1 MLIKKLIRY
10 CRGTLQFT
18 AAGPYPERFLNLCS
32 GGGVGLWN
40 TRRTAE
46 GVTACCAQCHR
57 SRLEYYAQK
66 SGCRLETVRCTG
78 MKSTARRYR
87 RRTGL
92 WVGAALLAAGLLVMG
107 RFVWR
112 VEIRGTEQLD
122 PAVIT
127 AALAE
132 YGVHPGVLAGKI
144 DARTVERR
152 MQIRFAEIAW
162 ITVNVEG
169 SRVTAI
175 LEEAVPPPA
184 VVEDGIPTNLIAGET
199 GFITRVEVQNGNA
212 VVKPGDSVLAGD
224 LLVSGIMD
232 NKMGE
237 SRLAHARG
245 RVYAQVRERLEI
257 FVPYEQRD
265 YLLAGVARRRYLT
278 VFGVEIPLQG
288 RGVPEGPYRLE
299 QVVTQPGG
307 LFFTAAG
314 DAAGGMLFAAAG
326 GDKNGVAAGG
336 DAAGRKGT
344 GTAGA
349 GIARRGH
356 SPVGG
361 GLRGVDRLHPGSRIP
376 AGTANCGGGQSAG
389 GGRGIA
395 ALSRPGFCS
404 GEGRRPGGAAAPP
417 PANFVRRCRPAGG
430 GLRPF
435 PCALQGPSP
444 RPVFTLSKTG
454 PS

>member
-245 RVYAQVRERLEI
+245 RVYAQVREQLEI

-288 RGVPEGPYRLE
+288 RGAPVGPYRLE
-299 QVVTQPGG
+299 QVVTPPKG
-307 LFFTAAG
+307 LFSLLPVTLREECYLQLREVTKTVSPQEAMRQAEKELALREQELPAEVIHRSAEG
-314 DAAGGMLFAAAG
+314 CEGP
-326 GDKNGVAAGG
+326 
-336 DAAGRKGT
+336 T
-344 GTAGA
+344 G
-349 GIARRGH
+349 
-356 SPVGG
+356 
-361 GLRGVDRLHPGSRIP
+361 
-376 AGTANCGGGQSAG
+376 
-389 GGRGIA
+389 
-395 ALSRPGFCS
+395 
-404 GEGRRPGGAAAPP
+404 
-417 PANFVRRCRPAGG
+417 
-430 GLRPF
+430 
-435 PCALQGPSP
+435 
-444 RPVFTLSKTG
+444 FTLTAEYLLERQIAVEAKVQAEAG
-454 PS
+454 E

>member
-92 WVGAALLAAGLLVMG
+92 WVGAALLATGLLVMG

-288 RGVPEGPYRLE
+288 RGAPVGPYRLE
-299 QVVTQPGG
+299 QTVTAPRGIFSLLPVTLREECYLQLREVTKTVSPQEAMRQAEKELALREQG
-307 LFFTAAG
+307 LAAEVIHRE
-314 DAAGGMLFAAAG
+314 AE
-326 GDKNGVAAGG
+326 
-336 DAAGRKGT
+336 
-344 GTAGA
+344 
-349 GIARRGH
+349 
-356 SPVGG
+356 
-361 GLRGVDRLHPGSRIP
+361 GSEGP
-376 AGTANCGGGQSAG
+376 AG
-389 GGRGIA
+389 
-395 ALSRPGFCS
+395 
-404 GEGRRPGGAAAPP
+404 
-417 PANFVRRCRPAGG
+417 
-430 GLRPF
+430 
-435 PCALQGPSP
+435 
-444 RPVFTLSKTG
+444 FTLAAEYLLERQIAVEAKVQAEAG
-454 PS
+454 E

>member
-87 RRTGL
+87 QRTGL

-107 RFVWR
+107 QFVWR

-144 DARTVERR
+144 DARTVERQ

-232 NKMGE
+232 NKIGE

-288 RGVPEGPYRLE
+288 RGAPEGPHRLE
-299 QVVTQPGG
+299 RVVTQPGG
-307 LFFTAAG
+307 LFSLLPVTLREKCYLQLREVTKAVSPQEAMRQAEKELALREQGLAAEVIHREAEG
-314 DAAGGMLFAAAG
+314 CEG
-326 GDKNGVAAGG
+326 
-336 DAAGRKGT
+336 
-344 GTAGA
+344 
-349 GIARRGH
+349 
-356 SPVGG
+356 
-361 GLRGVDRLHPGSRIP
+361 P
-376 AGTANCGGGQSAG
+376 AG
-389 GGRGIA
+389 
-395 ALSRPGFCS
+395 
-404 GEGRRPGGAAAPP
+404 
-417 PANFVRRCRPAGG
+417 
-430 GLRPF
+430 
-435 PCALQGPSP
+435 
-444 RPVFTLSKTG
+444 FTLAAEYLLERQIAVEAKVQAEAG
-454 PS
+454 E

>member
-87 RRTGL
+87 QRTGL

-265 YLLAGVARRRYLT
+265 YLLAGVSRRRYLT

-288 RGVPEGPYRLE
+288 RGAPEGPYRLE
-299 QVVTQPGG
+299 QVITQPGG
-307 LFFTAAG
+307 FFSLLPVTLREECYLQLREVTKTVSPQEALRQAEKELALREQGLAAEVIHRE
-314 DAAGGMLFAAAG
+314 A
-326 GDKNGVAAGG
+326 
-336 DAAGRKGT
+336 
-344 GTAGA
+344 
-349 GIARRGH
+349 
-356 SPVGG
+356 VGSEG
-361 GLRGVDRLHPGSRIP
+361 P
-376 AGTANCGGGQSAG
+376 AG
-389 GGRGIA
+389 
-395 ALSRPGFCS
+395 
-404 GEGRRPGGAAAPP
+404 
-417 PANFVRRCRPAGG
+417 
-430 GLRPF
+430 
-435 PCALQGPSP
+435 
-444 RPVFTLSKTG
+444 FTLAAEYLLERQIAVEAKVQAEAG
-454 PS
+454 E

>member
-257 FVPYEQRD
+257 FVPYDQRD

-288 RGVPEGPYRLE
+288 RGAPEGPYRLE

-307 LFFTAAG
+307 FFSLLPVTLREECYLQLREVTKTVSPQEAMRQAEKELALREQGLAAEVIHREAEG
-314 DAAGGMLFAAAG
+314 CEG
-326 GDKNGVAAGG
+326 
-336 DAAGRKGT
+336 
-344 GTAGA
+344 
-349 GIARRGH
+349 
-356 SPVGG
+356 PVG
-361 GLRGVDRLHPGSRIP
+361 
-376 AGTANCGGGQSAG
+376 
-389 GGRGIA
+389 
-395 ALSRPGFCS
+395 
-404 GEGRRPGGAAAPP
+404 
-417 PANFVRRCRPAGG
+417 
-430 GLRPF
+430 
-435 PCALQGPSP
+435 
-444 RPVFTLSKTG
+444 FTLAAEYLLERQIAVEAKVQAEAG
-454 PS
+454 E

>member
-132 YGVHPGVLAGKI
+132 YGVHPGVLARKI

-265 YLLAGVARRRYLT
+265 YLLAGVSRRRYLT

-288 RGVPEGPYRLE
+288 RGAPVGPYRLE

-307 LFFTAAG
+307 FFSLLPVTLREECYLQLREVTKTVSPQEAMRQAEKELALREQGLAAEVIHRE
-314 DAAGGMLFAAAG
+314 A
-326 GDKNGVAAGG
+326 
-336 DAAGRKGT
+336 
-344 GTAGA
+344 
-349 GIARRGH
+349 
-356 SPVGG
+356 VGSEG
-361 GLRGVDRLHPGSRIP
+361 P
-376 AGTANCGGGQSAG
+376 AG
-389 GGRGIA
+389 
-395 ALSRPGFCS
+395 
-404 GEGRRPGGAAAPP
+404 
-417 PANFVRRCRPAGG
+417 
-430 GLRPF
+430 
-435 PCALQGPSP
+435 
-444 RPVFTLSKTG
+444 FTLAAEYLMERQIAVEAKVQAEAG
-454 PS
+454 E

>member
-92 WVGAALLAAGLLVMG
+92 WVGAALLATGLLVMG

-288 RGVPEGPYRLE
+288 RGAPVGPYRLE
-299 QVVTQPGG
+299 QTVTAPRGIFSLLPVTLREECYLQLREVTKTVSPQEAMRQAEKELALREQG
-307 LFFTAAG
+307 LAAEVIHRE
-314 DAAGGMLFAAAG
+314 A
-326 GDKNGVAAGG
+326 
-336 DAAGRKGT
+336 
-344 GTAGA
+344 
-349 GIARRGH
+349 
-356 SPVGG
+356 VG
-361 GLRGVDRLHPGSRIP
+361 SEEP
-376 AGTANCGGGQSAG
+376 AG
-389 GGRGIA
+389 
-395 ALSRPGFCS
+395 
-404 GEGRRPGGAAAPP
+404 
-417 PANFVRRCRPAGG
+417 
-430 GLRPF
+430 
-435 PCALQGPSP
+435 
-444 RPVFTLSKTG
+444 FTLAAEYLLERQIAVEAKVQAEAG
-454 PS
+454 E

>member
-265 YLLAGVARRRYLT
+265 YLLAGVSRRRYLT

-288 RGVPEGPYRLE
+288 RGAPEGPYRLE
-299 QVVTQPGG
+299 QVITQPGG
-307 LFFTAAG
+307 FFSLLPVTLREECYLQLREVTKTVSPQEALRQAEKELALREQGLAAEVIHRE
-314 DAAGGMLFAAAG
+314 AE
-326 GDKNGVAAGG
+326 
-336 DAAGRKGT
+336 
-344 GTAGA
+344 
-349 GIARRGH
+349 
-356 SPVGG
+356 
-361 GLRGVDRLHPGSRIP
+361 GSEEP
-376 AGTANCGGGQSAG
+376 AG
-389 GGRGIA
+389 
-395 ALSRPGFCS
+395 
-404 GEGRRPGGAAAPP
+404 
-417 PANFVRRCRPAGG
+417 
-430 GLRPF
+430 
-435 PCALQGPSP
+435 
-444 RPVFTLSKTG
+444 FTLTAEYLLERQIAVEAKVQAEAG
-454 PS
+454 E

>member
-278 VFGVEIPLQG
+278 VFGVKIPLQG
-288 RGVPEGPYRLE
+288 RGAPEGPYRLE
-299 QVVTQPGG
+299 QVVTQPGRLFSLLPVTLREECYLQLREVTKTVSPQEAMRQAEKELALREQG
-307 LFFTAAG
+307 LAAEVIHRE
-314 DAAGGMLFAAAG
+314 AE
-326 GDKNGVAAGG
+326 
-336 DAAGRKGT
+336 
-344 GTAGA
+344 
-349 GIARRGH
+349 
-356 SPVGG
+356 
-361 GLRGVDRLHPGSRIP
+361 GSEGP
-376 AGTANCGGGQSAG
+376 AG
-389 GGRGIA
+389 
-395 ALSRPGFCS
+395 
-404 GEGRRPGGAAAPP
+404 
-417 PANFVRRCRPAGG
+417 
-430 GLRPF
+430 
-435 PCALQGPSP
+435 
-444 RPVFTLSKTG
+444 FTLAAEYLLERQIAVEAKVQAEAG
-454 PS
+454 E

>member
-46 GVTACCAQCHR
+46 GVTACCAQRHR

-87 RRTGL
+87 QRTGL

-288 RGVPEGPYRLE
+288 RGAPEGPYRLE

-307 LFFTAAG
+307 FFSLLPVTLREECYLQLREVTKTVSPQEAMRQAEKELALREQGLAAEVIHRE
-314 DAAGGMLFAAAG
+314 AE
-326 GDKNGVAAGG
+326 
-336 DAAGRKGT
+336 
-344 GTAGA
+344 
-349 GIARRGH
+349 
-356 SPVGG
+356 
-361 GLRGVDRLHPGSRIP
+361 GSEGP
-376 AGTANCGGGQSAG
+376 AG
-389 GGRGIA
+389 
-395 ALSRPGFCS
+395 
-404 GEGRRPGGAAAPP
+404 
-417 PANFVRRCRPAGG
+417 
-430 GLRPF
+430 
-435 PCALQGPSP
+435 
-444 RPVFTLSKTG
+444 FTLAAEYLLERQIAVEAKVQAEAG
-454 PS
+454 E

>member
-1 MLIKKLIRY
+1 MSAGKMLIKKLIRY

-87 RRTGL
+87 QRTGL

-265 YLLAGVARRRYLT
+265 YLLAGVSRRRYLT

-288 RGVPEGPYRLE
+288 RGAPEGPYRLE
-299 QVVTQPGG
+299 QVITQPGG
-307 LFFTAAG
+307 FFSLLPVTLREECYLQLREVTKTVSPQEALRQAEKELALREQGLAAEVIHRE
-314 DAAGGMLFAAAG
+314 A
-326 GDKNGVAAGG
+326 
-336 DAAGRKGT
+336 
-344 GTAGA
+344 
-349 GIARRGH
+349 
-356 SPVGG
+356 VGSEG
-361 GLRGVDRLHPGSRIP
+361 P
-376 AGTANCGGGQSAG
+376 AG
-389 GGRGIA
+389 
-395 ALSRPGFCS
+395 
-404 GEGRRPGGAAAPP
+404 
-417 PANFVRRCRPAGG
+417 
-430 GLRPF
+430 
-435 PCALQGPSP
+435 
-444 RPVFTLSKTG
+444 FTLAAEYLLERQIAVEAKVQAEAG
-454 PS
+454 E

>member
-92 WVGAALLAAGLLVMG
+92 WVGAALLATGLLVMG

-278 VFGVEIPLQG
+278 VLGVEIPLQG
-288 RGVPEGPYRLE
+288 RGAPVGPYRLE
-299 QVVTQPGG
+299 QTVTAPRGIFSLLPVTLREECYLQLREVTKTVSPQEAMRQAEKELALREQG
-307 LFFTAAG
+307 LAAEVIHRE
-314 DAAGGMLFAAAG
+314 A
-326 GDKNGVAAGG
+326 
-336 DAAGRKGT
+336 
-344 GTAGA
+344 
-349 GIARRGH
+349 
-356 SPVGG
+356 VG
-361 GLRGVDRLHPGSRIP
+361 SEEP
-376 AGTANCGGGQSAG
+376 AG
-389 GGRGIA
+389 
-395 ALSRPGFCS
+395 
-404 GEGRRPGGAAAPP
+404 
-417 PANFVRRCRPAGG
+417 
-430 GLRPF
+430 
-435 PCALQGPSP
+435 
-444 RPVFTLSKTG
+444 FTLAAEYLLERQIAVEAKVQAEAG
-454 PS
+454 E

>member
-92 WVGAALLAAGLLVMG
+92 WVGAALLAAGLLLMG

-132 YGVHPGVLAGKI
+132 YGVHPGVMARKI

-245 RVYAQVRERLEI
+245 RVYAQVRELLEI

-265 YLLAGVARRRYLT
+265 YLLAGVSRRRYLT

-288 RGVPEGPYRLE
+288 RGAPVGPYRLE

-307 LFFTAAG
+307 FFSLLPVTLREECYLQLREVTKTVSPQEAMRQAEKELALREQGLAAEVIHRE
-314 DAAGGMLFAAAG
+314 A
-326 GDKNGVAAGG
+326 
-336 DAAGRKGT
+336 
-344 GTAGA
+344 
-349 GIARRGH
+349 
-356 SPVGG
+356 VGSEG
-361 GLRGVDRLHPGSRIP
+361 P
-376 AGTANCGGGQSAG
+376 AG
-389 GGRGIA
+389 
-395 ALSRPGFCS
+395 
-404 GEGRRPGGAAAPP
+404 
-417 PANFVRRCRPAGG
+417 
-430 GLRPF
+430 
-435 PCALQGPSP
+435 
-444 RPVFTLSKTG
+444 FTLAAEYLMERQIAVEAKVQAEAG
-454 PS
+454 E

>member
-40 TRRTAE
+40 TRRTTE

-288 RGVPEGPYRLE
+288 RGAPEGPYRLE

-307 LFFTAAG
+307 FFSLLPVTLREECYLQLREVTKTVSPQEAMRQAEKELALREQGLAAEVIHRE
-314 DAAGGMLFAAAG
+314 A
-326 GDKNGVAAGG
+326 
-336 DAAGRKGT
+336 
-344 GTAGA
+344 
-349 GIARRGH
+349 
-356 SPVGG
+356 VGSEG
-361 GLRGVDRLHPGSRIP
+361 P
-376 AGTANCGGGQSAG
+376 AG
-389 GGRGIA
+389 
-395 ALSRPGFCS
+395 
-404 GEGRRPGGAAAPP
+404 
-417 PANFVRRCRPAGG
+417 
-430 GLRPF
+430 
-435 PCALQGPSP
+435 
-444 RPVFTLSKTG
+444 FTLAAEYLLERQIAVEAKVQAEAG
-454 PS
+454 E

>member
-40 TRRTAE
+40 IRRTAE

-92 WVGAALLAAGLLVMG
+92 WVGAALLAVGLLVMG
-107 RFVWR
+107 QFVWR

-257 FVPYEQRD
+257 FVPYQQRD

-288 RGVPEGPYRLE
+288 RGAPVGPYRLE
-299 QVVTQPGG
+299 QVVTQSGG
-307 LFFTAAG
+307 LFSLLPVTLREECYLQLREVTKTVSPQEAMRQAEKELALREQRLAAEVIHRE
-314 DAAGGMLFAAAG
+314 A
-326 GDKNGVAAGG
+326 
-336 DAAGRKGT
+336 
-344 GTAGA
+344 
-349 GIARRGH
+349 
-356 SPVGG
+356 VGSEG
-361 GLRGVDRLHPGSRIP
+361 P
-376 AGTANCGGGQSAG
+376 AG
-389 GGRGIA
+389 
-395 ALSRPGFCS
+395 
-404 GEGRRPGGAAAPP
+404 
-417 PANFVRRCRPAGG
+417 
-430 GLRPF
+430 
-435 PCALQGPSP
+435 
-444 RPVFTLSKTG
+444 FTLAAEYLLERQIAVEAKVQAEAG
-454 PS
+454 E

>member
-87 RRTGL
+87 QRTGL

-288 RGVPEGPYRLE
+288 RGVPVGPYRLE
-299 QVVTQPGG
+299 QVVTPPGG
-307 LFFTAAG
+307 LFSLLPVTLREECYLQLREVTKTVSPQEAMRQAEKELALREQGLAAG
-314 DAAGGMLFAAAG
+314 VIHREAEGSEGP
-326 GDKNGVAAGG
+326 
-336 DAAGRKGT
+336 T
-344 GTAGA
+344 G
-349 GIARRGH
+349 
-356 SPVGG
+356 
-361 GLRGVDRLHPGSRIP
+361 
-376 AGTANCGGGQSAG
+376 
-389 GGRGIA
+389 
-395 ALSRPGFCS
+395 
-404 GEGRRPGGAAAPP
+404 
-417 PANFVRRCRPAGG
+417 
-430 GLRPF
+430 
-435 PCALQGPSP
+435 
-444 RPVFTLSKTG
+444 FTLAAEYLLERQIAVEAKVQAEAG
-454 PS
+454 E